1 MTSSTPN
8 PAPATTR
15 VPSAR
20 TVARLWRALVVAL
33 CAVVLLLLTPPSGAG
48 ATPDGAASASRV
60 AAASAGVTGVVEP
73 SVAGGQPRDVDSER
87 PVVVIGVAGLA
98 WADVTPMTPALWS
111 LSQDSVGSLVVRSVR
126 TSSCPADGWLAVS
139 AGTRAADAAGPCRD
153 LLEPDPDGSVPGWA
167 DYQAAAAEE
176 NFDARLGLLGDA
188 AVTTQTAATSIGP
201 GAAIA
206 LADAAGQTA
215 DHMRRPTGAQEWTV
229 QTTIALE
236 RSRLV
241 VIDAGEVQDA
251 PGPVT
256 TQQYHDNQ
264 VQVADEHV
272 AAIIQGIRDS
282 GTDPVI
288 LLSGISDSG
297 SGPGLRVLAVSGADQ
312 EQALLTSSSTRQDG
326 YVLATD
332 QQATITGLLGIT
344 AAIPSGVTIGA
355 PARALPD
362 SSTAAERIDVLLDD
376 ELHAQAVRPLVAS
389 YYLILVI
396 LNLALFAAVA
406 LGLKRPAA
414 TRIRAFLARR
424 FPRRRGR
431 PDENLVVARSGVLR
445 LLRVVALSIGALPV
459 SSFLANLLPW
469 WRSTPPA
476 LGLAVITL
484 GWVALIVAIAL
495 VGPWRRRVLGPATWV
510 AAVTAAVLTVDVVT
524 GATLQI
530 SAVMGVPTLVAGRF
544 YGMNNTSF
552 ALFTVSTLLVTVAVA
567 NPLVRAGRR
576 KLAGV
581 IVLAIGV
588 GAAVIDGAPGIGAD
602 FGGPPALLPAYGLL
616 ALMAAGIRLTWKR
629 VLGVLAVAASA
640 TIGLAFIDWLR
651 PADDRTHLGRF
662 FQTVLD
668 GGLWPVIARKL
679 DQNITILFGN
689 RPLTILAICGVLTV
703 VFVLARPIRG
713 AITSPGGGG
722 YDWLSA
728 GTPISRMGR
737 DAPMLPPGIIAI
749 GVALGLGLVVNDS
762 GIAIPAIG
770 VSVTVPLLLAACAT
784 WMLALEPADLIRA
797 NQEPGEPV
805 RTAAAPPAQPV
816 RRVRVP
822 RRGRPD

>member
-1 MTSSTPN
+1 MTPSTTT
-8 PAPATTR
+8 PAPN
-15 VPSAR
+15 AR
-20 TVARLWRALVVAL
+20 SLPPLWRALVVAA
-33 CAVVLLLLTPPSGAG
+33 CAVGLFLLTPAMGAT
-48 ATPDGAASASRV
+48 ATPDGDRPGP
-60 AAASAGVTGVVEP
+60 AGTLTTGGAPRE
-73 SVAGGQPRDVDSER
+73 AGTDR
-87 PVVVIGVAGLA
+87 PVVMIGVAGLA
-98 WADVTPMTPALWS
+98 WADITPQTPALWS
-111 LSQDSVGSLVVRSVR
+111 LAQDSVGSLVVRSVH
-126 TSSCPADGWLAVS
+126 TSSCPADGWLAIS
-139 AGTRAADAAGPCRD
+139 SGTRAADSQDPCRD
-153 LLEPDPDGSVPGWA
+153 LLEVGQEGAVPGWL
-167 DYQAAAAEE
+167 DYTTAAAEE

-188 AVTTQTAATSIGP
+188 VASTGTPATSIGP

-206 LADAAGQTA
+206 LADSTGHTQDHLRQPTDAEEWTTQTA
-215 DHMRRPTGAQEWTV
+215 
-229 QTTIALE
+229 IALE

-241 VIDAGEVQDA
+241 VIDAGDIQDA

-256 TQQYHDNQ
+256 TEQYHANQ

-272 AAIIQGIRDS
+272 AAIVQGILDS

-288 LLSGISDSG
+288 ILSGISDSG
-297 SGPGLRVLAVSGADQ
+297 GGPGLRVLAVSGPGQDQ
-312 EQALLTSSSTRQDG
+312 AVLTSSSTRQDG

-332 QQATITGLLGIT
+332 QQPTLTGLLGIT
-344 AAIPSGVTIGA
+344 DAIPTGVTIGA
-355 PARALPD
+355 PARALADPG
-362 SSTAAERIDVLLDD
+362 AAVDRIDRLLDD
-376 ELHAQAVRPLVAS
+376 ELHAQAVRPLVPT
-389 YYLILVI
+389 YYSILVV

-424 FPRRRGR
+424 FPRRRA
-431 PDENLVVARSGVLR
+431 DENLVVARSGVLR

-469 WRSTPPA
+469 WRATPPA

-484 GWVALIVAIAL
+484 GWVALIVTIAL
-495 VGPWRRRVLGPATWV
+495 IGPWRRRVLGPATWV
-510 AAVTAAVLTVDVVT
+510 AAVTAGVLTVDVIT

-552 ALFTVSTLLVTVAVA
+552 SLFTVSTLLVTVAIA
-567 NPLVRAGRR
+567 NPLVAAGRR

-581 IVLAIGV
+581 IVLIIGIV
-588 GAAVIDGAPGIGAD
+588 AAVIDGAPGIGAD

-616 ALMAAGIRLTWKR
+616 ALMAAGIGLTWRR
-629 VLGVLAVAASA
+629 VLVVLAAAAAA
-640 TIGLAFIDWLR
+640 TISLAFVDWLR
-651 PADDRTHLGRF
+651 PPDERTHLGRF

-703 VFVLARPIRG
+703 VFVLSRPIRG

-728 GTPISRMGR
+728 GTPISRMGK
-737 DAPMLPPGIIAI
+737 DSPMLPPGIIAI
-749 GVALGLGLVVNDS
+749 GVALGLGLLVNDS

-797 NQEPGEPV
+797 NQEPLEPV
-805 RTAAAPPAQPV
+805 SA
-816 RRVRVP
+816 
-822 RRGRPD
+822 RGRRPARPHRKARLPRSDRG